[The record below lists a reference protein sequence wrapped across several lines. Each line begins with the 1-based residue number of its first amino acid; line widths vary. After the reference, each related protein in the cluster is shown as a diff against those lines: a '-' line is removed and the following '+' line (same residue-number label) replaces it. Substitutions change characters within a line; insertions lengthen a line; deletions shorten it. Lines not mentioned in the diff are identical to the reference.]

1 MLLTDNHIEGGALSH
16 DFEVIKYCVTDY
28 LSYIRSI
35 EATMRA
41 IESDIAYQNARLNL
55 MGISY
60 EGCGGGSSNK
70 DALPDGVAKLMELR
84 EKWSDEYAHCADDL
98 EYARELF
105 HERHVNRRIVWLY
118 IPNKTSWEQVASK
131 VGYSSR
137 QTRRKHDV
145 GMTEVYYLMPEVWRR
160 DSIPNAIERCP
171 TMPDFK

>member
-16 DFEVIKYCVTDY
+16 DFEIVKYCVTDY

-98 EYARELF
+98 ERARELCKSSNL
-105 HERHVNRRIVWLY
+105 NRRIVWLHFVD
-118 IPNKTSWEQVASK
+118 KLTWDAAGRE
-131 VGYSSR
+131 VGYSGV
-137 QTRRKHDV
+137 QARRLAECGIV
-145 GMTEVYYLMPEVWRR
+145 ELYYTMPEEWRR
-160 DSIPNAIERCP
+160 DPIPNAE
-171 TMPDFK
+171 T

>member
-28 LSYIRSI
+28 LSYICSI

-98 EYARELF
+98 EQARELCKPSN
-105 HERHVNRRIVWLY
+105 VNRYAVWLHY
-118 IPNKTSWEQVASK
+118 VEKITWTSVGGAI
-131 VGYSSR
+131 GYSER
-137 QTRRKHDV
+137 NVRRIAECGIK
-145 GMTEVYYLMPEVWRR
+145 ELYYAMPEEWRR
-160 DSIPNAIERCP
+160 DQIPNAQVWP
-171 TMPDFK
+171 SMAVS

>member
-1 MLLTDNHIEGGALSH
+1 MLLTDNHIEGGALSY
-16 DFEVIKYCVTDY
+16 DFEIVKYCVTDY
-28 LSYIRSI
+28 LSYIRST

-98 EYARELF
+98 EQARELCKPSNVD
-105 HERHVNRRIVWLY
+105 RWIVWLH
-118 IPNKTSWEQVASK
+118 IAERETWDSVGKT
-131 VGYSSR
+131 VGYSRTQTIHHASR
-137 QTRRKHDV
+137 
-145 GMTEVYYLMPEVWRR
+145 GMMEIYYAMPEEWRR
-160 DSIPNAIERCP
+160 DPIPNA
-171 TMPDFK
+171 MAV